1 MEKEKVKVNSAD
13 LSQCRLSVLKAAY
26 KRGLKVENLGSQPTP
41 WVFLGLQKLEQGSEV
56 TVEDLKKFDCS
67 GGTGHPD
74 PWFT

>member
-26 KRGLKVENLGSQPTP
+26 KRGLRVENLGSQPTP
-41 WVFLGLQKLEQGSEV
+41 WVFLGLQKLEQGGKV
-56 TVEDLKKFDCS
+56 TVKDLQKFDHL
-67 GGTGHPD
+67 GGTDNPD